1 MIKVLIVDDSGVM
14 RQALKREL
22 SRIDD
27 IEIVGT
33 AVDAYDARDKIVALH
48 PDVVTLDVEM
58 PRIGGLTFLGKLM
71 RYYPLPVII
80 VSTLTSSGSE
90 VALKALEAGAVDV
103 MAKPVSQEE
112 IATLGPRLAEKI
124 RAAAAAHVRAPA
136 VHPSPTRPGGARQT
150 LLTIGASTG
159 GTEAIR
165 HVLLGLPASVPA
177 TLIVQHMPEK
187 FTDAFARRLNE
198 QCAMEVREARDNDV
212 PVEGLALIAPG
223 NFHMMLK
230 NEGGY
235 RVGVKDGPPVHH
247 QRPAVDVL
255 FHSVARVARGKVIS
269 VLLTGMGADGARGML
284 SLREMGA
291 HTIAQDE
298 QSCVVFGMPKEA
310 IAIHAAQ
317 EVLPLDRIA
326 RRIMQLVE
334 QETPQPAGAV

>member
-1 MIKVLIVDDSGVM
+1 MIKVLIVDDSAVM

-22 SRIDD
+22 SRSGD

-58 PRIGGLTFLGKLM
+58 PRIGGLTFLSKLM

-103 MAKPVSQEE
+103 MAKPVSQAE
-112 IATLGPRLAEKI
+112 IAALGPCLGEKI
-124 RAAAAAHVRAPA
+124 RAAAAARVRAPA
-136 VHPSPTRPGGARQT
+136 VHRSSPRPYGPRQI
-150 LLTIGASTG
+150 LLAIGASTG

-165 HVLLGLPASVPA
+165 HVLLGLPADAPA
-177 TLIVQHMPEK
+177 ALIVQHMPEK
-187 FTDAFARRLNE
+187 FTEAFAKRLND

-212 PVEGLALIAPG
+212 PVQGLALIAPG
-223 NFHMMLK
+223 NSHMVLK
-230 NEGGY
+230 SEGGY
-235 RVGVKDGPPVHH
+235 RVGLKDGPPVHH

-255 FHSVARVARGKVIS
+255 FHSVAHVARGKVIC

-310 IAIHAAQ
+310 IALHAAQ

-334 QETPQPAGAV
+334 QETAQPAGTV